1 MRQDYSHPIALNVTL
16 QVDAQSLSGELM
28 RLIREAVASG
38 KISARA
44 APAAT
49 PPAPDGMPPL
59 EPAAE
64 RTVSQWL
71 VVYRDILARR
81 PYKPATLVNHT
92 SNLKHIERLW
102 GDMTIRSVKARHITA
117 AAQDAFGSRAAL
129 ARRVIDH
136 LKDVMQEALINEW
149 IDVNPVLATRRVRV
163 KVTRKRM
170 SLETFD
176 AMAEVAIAH
185 RQPWI
190 APMLLLGLVTGQR
203 RADLAK
209 MRFDDVVDG
218 HLHVEQQKEA
228 GKGYGARV
236 AIPLTLRLDVLGLT
250 VGDVIDLCRDYGAP
264 GPTLLRKTSGRP
276 LELSSLSVRFHEV
289 IRAALGDDAY
299 GPREWPSLHEL
310 RSLSERLYRAQGID
324 TQTLLGHSSKEM
336 TDKYNDDRGLTAK
349 EFKRVA
355 ISDNPG

>member
-1 MRQDYSHPIALNVTL
+1 VSGAHQPVALHVTL
-16 QVDAQSLSGELM
+16 QVDASLLGGDLLH
-28 RLIREAVASG
+28 LIREALAAGRITSG
-38 KISARA
+38 T
-44 APAAT
+44 APVGGIRQ
-49 PPAPDGMPPL
+49 PPA
-59 EPAAE
+59 PAAE
-64 RTVSQWL
+64 RTVSHWL

-102 GDMTIRSVKARHITA
+102 GHMPIRSVKARHITA

-129 ARRVIDH
+129 ARRVMDH

-170 SLETFD
+170 SLETFN
-176 AMAEVAIAH
+176 AMAEVATAH
-185 RQPWI
+185 RQPWVS
-190 APMLLLGLVTGQR
+190 PMILLGLVTGQR

-218 HLHVEQQKEA
+218 YLHVEQQKEA

-236 AIPLTLRLDVLGLT
+236 AIPLSLRLDVLGLT
-250 VGDVIDLCRDYGAP
+250 VGEVIDLCRHYDAP
-264 GPTLLRKTSGRP
+264 GPTLLRKTRGRP

-289 IRAALGDDAY
+289 IRAALGDGAY

-310 RSLSERLYRAQGID
+310 RSLSERLYRAQGVD

-349 EFKRVA
+349 QFKRVKVSPEVTS
-355 ISDNPG
+355 SDTLT

>member
-1 MRQDYSHPIALNVTL
+1 MLSPISLAITI
-16 QVDAQSLSGELM
+16 QVDTDMLGEPLGT
-28 RLIREAVASG
+28 LIRDAVAAGRITSG
-38 KISARA
+38 PPSAQGEGSRQRA
-44 APAAT
+44 ALA
-49 PPAPDGMPPL
+49 G
-59 EPAAE
+59 E

-102 GDMTIRSVKARHITA
+102 GDMPIRAVKARHITA

-163 KVTRKRM
+163 RVTRKRM

-190 APMLLLGLVTGQR
+190 APMILLGLVTGQR

-236 AIPLTLRLDVLGLT
+236 AIPLSLRLDVLGLT
-250 VGDVIDLCRDYGAP
+250 VGEVIELCRDYGAP

-349 EFKRVA
+349 EFKRVLVA
-355 ISDNPG
+355 GDAT